1 MRYRLLSFVV
11 PHPRKILVVDH
22 NADNGALLVRTL
34 LRKFPA
40 AAVQLCAET
49 GTAVHL
55 AASENIDAVVIHRT
69 LEDSAAELTKTL
81 RKLSPDAIIIV
92 VSGVDR
98 SQDVIAAGADG
109 FLSYEAWLRIGTVVS
124 EAMEARQ
131 SPPRRASAN
140 PFARR
145 EPSRV

>member
-1 MRYRLLSFVV
+1 VHS
-11 PHPRKILVVDH
+11 PRKILVVDH

-49 GTAVHL
+49 GTAVTL
-55 AASENIDAVVIHRT
+55 AATESIDAMVIHRT
-69 LEDSAAELTKTL
+69 LEDSAAELTRSL
-81 RKLSPDAIIIV
+81 RKLSPDAVIIV

-98 SQDVIAAGADG
+98 SQDVIAAGADD

-124 EAMEARQ
+124 AALEARR
-131 SPPRRASAN
+131 SPPRPASAS

-145 EPSRV
+145 